1 MGSERIGT
9 IVSYC
14 PKCGSVLNEND
25 KCPRCDAKEAKQPRS
40 GGKVQTI
47 GIEEVAIKDL
57 EEQNRA
63 LRSRI
68 RELEST
74 IKGLR
79 ELIGHIQSDTEM
91 AQKEMDEI
99 L

>member
-1 MGSERIGT
+1 MGVERIK
-9 IVSYC
+9 YC
-14 PKCGSVLNEND
+14 PICGSVLGQDE
-25 KCPRCDAKEAKQPRS
+25 KCPRCDTRETKLMKRKAEMT
-40 GGKVQTI
+40 GM
-47 GIEEVAIKDL
+47 EEVAIKDL

-63 LRSRI
+63 LRARI

-79 ELIGHIQSDTEM
+79 ELIGHIQSDSEM
-91 AQKEMDEI
+91 AQKEIEEI

>member
-1 MGSERIGT
+1 MAAERIGT

-14 PKCGSVLNEND
+14 PKCGSVLSD
-25 KCPRCDAKEAKQPRS
+25 DGKCPRCDAKEERPIRR
-40 GGKVQTI
+40 KVDM

-63 LRSRI
+63 LRARI

-79 ELIGHIQSDTEM
+79 ELIGHIQSDAEM
-91 AQKEMDEI
+91 AQKEVQEI

>member
-1 MGSERIGT
+1 LGSERIST

-14 PKCGSVLNEND
+14 PKCGSVLNENS
-25 KCPRCDAKEAKQPRS
+25 KCPRCDAKEAKQPRR
-40 GGKVQTI
+40 KVQTI

-63 LRSRI
+63 LRARI
-68 RELEST
+68 RELESA

-79 ELIGHIQSDTEM
+79 ELIGHIQSDAEM
-91 AQKEMDEI
+91 AQKEVEEI